1 MIKYSFILLSGE
13 TEGFLEKIQELG
25 VVDVTR
31 SVKPID
37 DYSASV
43 LNSVGHAKAIVEKL
57 EGIDYSKEEDKKA
70 IERAYAKTVI
80 EKDMVAG
87 AAKAL
92 AELKDLETEK
102 DAAEKEVK
110 ARRPWGDFD
119 RARLEQ
125 LESLGYV
132 IRYYMT
138 SKKKFDQGWA
148 ELYPLEVIHED
159 AETVWFVT
167 VSHKDQEYSLP
178 LEQTQ
183 GPAASW
189 KEAQARVDAL
199 KEKIATTK
207 GAILRYKENIGQMTK
222 NYEGELAQLD
232 LYLAKASC
240 ESAAENALSIVVGF
254 APVENEDKLTM
265 AFNAAGVFYFK
276 EDATVDDNPP
286 IRLKNNWFARQFEVF
301 TGMYG
306 MPVYNEFD
314 PTSVLAPFYLLFFAM
329 CMGDAGYG
337 IVLML
342 FGLALNRGWVKIGM
356 FEGLGNII
364 TVLGVGT
371 TVVGAALGT
380 FFGMPILDIIG
391 HNVYHHTF
399 VDGTWQVYNESICP
413 AVSSYYEF
421 VGSNIATPMGA
432 LPFQM
437 LLALGIGIFHICLA
451 MVIKAVGYT
460 QRLGFKE
467 NIATW
472 GWVLLIVGGLI
483 VALLGVGSILS
494 AAAIKWAVIAIAV
507 VSALAIYIFN
517 TPGRNPLVNMGAG
530 LWDTYNMATGILGDV
545 LSYIRLFALGLAGGM
560 LGAAFNDL
568 ALMVKG
574 DNIATWIPFILIL
587 LFGHTLNV
595 LMSALGSFVHPLR
608 LTFVEYFKNAG
619 YEGKGSKYN
628 PLKK

>member
-1 MIKYSFILLSGE
+1 MVDKMMKYSFILLNSE
-13 TEGFLEKIQELG
+13 TEGFLEQIQELG

-43 LNSVGHAKAIVEKL
+43 LNSVGYAKSIIEKL
-57 EGIDYSKEEDKKA
+57 EGVDYSKEEDKRE
-70 IERAYAKTVI
+70 IEMAYAKTVI
-80 EKDMVAG
+80 EKDMITG

-92 AELKDLETEK
+92 NDLKDLETEK

-119 RARLEQ
+119 HSRLEQ
-125 LESLGYV
+125 LENLGYIV
-132 IRYYMT
+132 RYYLT

-148 ELYPLEVIHED
+148 ELYPLELIHED
-159 AETVWFVT
+159 AENIWFVT

-178 LEQTQ
+178 LEQT
-183 GPAASW
+183 PAPKASW

-199 KEKIATTK
+199 EEKIATQK
-207 GAILRYKENIGQMTK
+207 GAILRYKENIGQMTR

-254 APVENEDKLTM
+254 APVENEDKLTQ

-342 FGLALNRGWVKIGM
+342 FGLALNRGWVKMAM

-364 TVLGVGT
+364 TVLGAGT
-371 TVVGAALGT
+371 AVVGAALGT
-380 FFGMPILDIIG
+380 FFGMPILDLIAP
-391 HNVYHHTF
+391 
-399 VDGTWQVYNESICP
+399 GTGL
-413 AVSSYYEF
+413 ASYYEF
-421 VGSNIATPMGA
+421 VGSNIQTPMGA

-483 VALLGVGSILS
+483 VALLGAGSILS
-494 AAAIKWAVIAIAV
+494 AAAIKWVIIAIAV
-507 VSALAIYIFN
+507 ISALAIYIFN

-574 DNIATWIPFILIL
+574 DNFLTWIPFILIL

-619 YEGKGSKYN
+619 YEGKGLKYN